1 MFLWVA
7 LEPHELYSLGSCS
20 YINGSGLG
28 TQFFVKRDIHKLKEE
43 AKDTPAPN
51 IDLLSD
57 GIRRTKRSGG
67 KQKETCGLF

>member
-1 MFLWVA
+1 MFLWFA
-7 LEPHELYSLGSCS
+7 LKPHELYSLGSYS

-28 TQFFVKRDIHKLKEE
+28 TQFPVKRDIHNLKEE

-51 IDLLSD
+51 IDLLSEA
-57 GIRRTKRSGG
+57 IRRTKRSGG